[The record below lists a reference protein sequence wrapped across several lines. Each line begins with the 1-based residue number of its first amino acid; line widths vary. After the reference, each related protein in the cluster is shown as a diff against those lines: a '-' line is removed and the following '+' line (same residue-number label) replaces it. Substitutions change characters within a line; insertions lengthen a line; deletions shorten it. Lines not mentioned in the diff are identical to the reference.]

1 MSDQT
6 VFAIEIAI
14 VSVAFAIH
22 VGRLSRKR
30 MLSFKY
36 TVGWMSVCLFGV
48 FASPLVFLVT
58 PIAEI
63 LRLTPSALLVA
74 LSTAA
79 VAVILIQ
86 LSVSISGNQ
95 RKMETLVRENA
106 LLRESLGIEMKDKK
120 SDHAE

>member
-1 MSDQT
+1 MSDKT

-14 VSVAFAIH
+14 IAIAFAIH

-63 LRLTPSALLVA
+63 LRLTPTALLVA
-74 LSTAA
+74 ISTAA

-106 LLRESLGIEMKDKK
+106 LLRESLGIELKDKK

>member
-14 VSVAFAIH
+14 VAIAFAIH

>member
-1 MSDQT
+1 MSDRA
-6 VFAIEIAI
+6 VFALEIAI
-14 VSVAFAIH
+14 VAIVFAIH

-58 PIAEI
+58 PLAEI
-63 LRLTPSALLVA
+63 LRLTPTALLVA
-74 LSTAA
+74 ISTAA

-106 LLRESLGIEMKDKK
+106 LLRESLGIDMKDKK

>member
-1 MSDQT
+1 MSDRT
-6 VFAIEIAI
+6 VFAIEIALVAI
-14 VSVAFAIH
+14 AFAIH

-63 LRLTPSALLVA
+63 LRLTPTALLVA
-74 LSTAA
+74 ISTAA

-106 LLRESLGIEMKDKK
+106 LLRESIGIELKDKK

>member
-14 VSVAFAIH
+14 VAIAFAIH

-36 TVGWMSVCLFGV
+36 TVGWISVCLFGV

-63 LRLTPSALLVA
+63 LRLTPIALLVA
-74 LSTAA
+74 ISTAA

-106 LLRESLGIEMKDKK
+106 LLRESLGIELKDKK

>member
-1 MSDQT
+1 MSDRT

-14 VSVAFAIH
+14 VAIAFAIH

-63 LRLTPSALLVA
+63 LRLTPTALLVA
-74 LSTAA
+74 ISTAA

-106 LLRESLGIEMKDKK
+106 LLRESLGIELKDKK

>member
-1 MSDQT
+1 MSDRA
-6 VFAIEIAI
+6 VFALEIAI
-14 VSVAFAIH
+14 VAIVFAIH

-58 PIAEI
+58 PLAEI
-63 LRLTPSALLVA
+63 LRLTPTALLVA
-74 LSTAA
+74 ISTAA

-106 LLRESLGIEMKDKK
+106 LLRESLGVDMKDKK

>member
-1 MSDQT
+1 MSDRA

-14 VSVAFAIH
+14 VAIVFAIH
-22 VGRLSRKR
+22 VGRLSKKR
-30 MLSFKY
+30 LLSFKY
-36 TVGWMSVCLFGV
+36 TVGWISVCLFGV

-58 PIAEI
+58 PLAEI
-63 LRLTPSALLVA
+63 LRLTPTALLVA
-74 LSTAA
+74 ISTAA

-106 LLRESLGIEMKDKK
+106 LLRESLGIDMKDKK

>member
-14 VSVAFAIH
+14 VAVAFAIH

-63 LRLTPSALLVA
+63 LRLTPTALLVA
-74 LSTAA
+74 ISTAA

-106 LLRESLGIEMKDKK
+106 LLRESLGIELKDKK

>member
-14 VSVAFAIH
+14 VAIAFAIH
-22 VGRLSRKR
+22 VGRLSGKR

-63 LRLTPSALLVA
+63 LRLTPTALLVA
-74 LSTAA
+74 ISTAA

>member
-14 VSVAFAIH
+14 VAIAFAIH

-63 LRLTPSALLVA
+63 LRLTPTALLVA
-74 LSTAA
+74 ISTAA

-120 SDHAE
+120 SDHA

>member
-1 MSDQT
+1 VSDQT

-14 VSVAFAIH
+14 VAIAFAIH
-22 VGRLSRKR
+22 VGRLSRNR

-63 LRLTPSALLVA
+63 LRLTPTALLVA
-74 LSTAA
+74 ISTAA

-106 LLRESLGIEMKDKK
+106 LLRESLGIELKDKK

>member
-14 VSVAFAIH
+14 VAIAFAIH

-63 LRLTPSALLVA
+63 LRLTPTALLVA
-74 LSTAA
+74 ISTAA

-106 LLRESLGIEMKDKK
+106 LLRESIGIELKDKK

>member
-1 MSDQT
+1 MSDRT

-14 VSVAFAIH
+14 VAIAFAIH

-63 LRLTPSALLVA
+63 LRLTPTALLVA
-74 LSTAA
+74 ISTAA

-106 LLRESLGIEMKDKK
+106 LLRESFGIELKDKK

>member
-14 VSVAFAIH
+14 VAIAFAIH
-22 VGRLSRKR
+22 VGRLSKKR

-63 LRLTPSALLVA
+63 LRLTPTALLVA
-74 LSTAA
+74 ISTAA

-106 LLRESLGIEMKDKK
+106 LLRESLGIELKDKK

>member
-1 MSDQT
+1 MSDKT

-14 VSVAFAIH
+14 VAIAFAIH

-63 LRLTPSALLVA
+63 LRLTPTALLVA
-74 LSTAA
+74 ISTAA

-106 LLRESLGIEMKDKK
+106 LLRESLSIELKDKK

>member
-1 MSDQT
+1 VSDRT

-14 VSVAFAIH
+14 VAIAFAIH
-22 VGRLSRKR
+22 VGRLSKKR

-36 TVGWMSVCLFGV
+36 TVGWMSVSLFGV

-63 LRLTPSALLVA
+63 LRLTPTALLVA
-74 LSTAA
+74 ISTAA

-106 LLRESLGIEMKDKK
+106 LLRESLGIELKDKK

>member
-1 MSDQT
+1 MSDRT

-14 VSVAFAIH
+14 IAIAFAIH

-63 LRLTPSALLVA
+63 LRLTPTALLVA
-74 LSTAA
+74 ISTAA

-106 LLRESLGIEMKDKK
+106 LLRESLGIELKDKK

>member
-1 MSDQT
+1 MSDRA

-14 VSVAFAIH
+14 VAIGFAIH
-22 VGRLSRKR
+22 VGRLSKKR

-36 TVGWMSVCLFGV
+36 TVGWLSVCLFGV
-48 FASPLVFLVT
+48 FASPLIFLVT
-58 PIAEI
+58 PLAEI
-63 LRLTPSALLVA
+63 LRLTPTALLVA
-74 LSTAA
+74 ISTAA

-106 LLRESLGIEMKDKK
+106 LFRESLGIDMKDKK

>member
-1 MSDQT
+1 MSDRT

-14 VSVAFAIH
+14 VAIAFAIH

-63 LRLTPSALLVA
+63 LRLTPTALLVA
-74 LSTAA
+74 ISTAA

-120 SDHAE
+120 SDHA

>member
-1 MSDQT
+1 VSDQT

-14 VSVAFAIH
+14 VAIAFAIH

-63 LRLTPSALLVA
+63 LRLTPTALLVA
-74 LSTAA
+74 ISTAA

-106 LLRESLGIEMKDKK
+106 LFRESLGIELKDKK

>member
-1 MSDQT
+1 MSDRA
-6 VFAIEIAI
+6 VFTIEIAI
-14 VSVAFAIH
+14 VAIVFAIH

-36 TVGWMSVCLFGV
+36 TVGWISVCLFGV

-58 PIAEI
+58 PLAEI
-63 LRLTPSALLVA
+63 LRLTPTALLVA
-74 LSTAA
+74 ISTAA

-106 LLRESLGIEMKDKK
+106 LLRESLGIDMKDKK

>member
-1 MSDQT
+1 MSDRA

-14 VSVAFAIH
+14 VAIVFAIH
-22 VGRLSRKR
+22 VGRLSKKR
-30 MLSFKY
+30 LLSFKY
-36 TVGWMSVCLFGV
+36 TVGWISVCLFGV
-48 FASPLVFLVT
+48 FASPLVFVVT
-58 PIAEI
+58 PLAEI
-63 LRLTPSALLVA
+63 LRLTPTALLVA
-74 LSTAA
+74 ISTAA

-106 LLRESLGIEMKDKK
+106 LLRESLGIDMKDKK

>member
-1 MSDQT
+1 VSDQT

-14 VSVAFAIH
+14 VAIVFAIH
-22 VGRLSRKR
+22 VGRLSKKR

-63 LRLTPSALLVA
+63 LRLTPTALLVA
-74 LSTAA
+74 ISTAA

-106 LLRESLGIEMKDKK
+106 LLRESLGIELKDKN
-120 SDHAE
+120 SDHA